1 MIGLLVGTLREFK
14 SDDTE
19 RSQTKQVFDFNT
31 NQEYTWREEIDSNFE
46 SGIKSDIKNFFTPI
60 VSYQVTT
67 SKITHI

>member
-19 RSQTKQVFDFNT
+19 RSQTKQVFDSNT
-31 NQEYTWREEIDSNFE
+31 KNTLGVKKSLIIDSIIE
-46 SGIKSDIKNFFTPI
+46 SCYQNFFTPI
-60 VSYQVTT
+60 VSYQFTT

>member
-19 RSQTKQVFDFNT
+19 RSQTKQVFDSNT
-31 NQEYTWREEIDSNFE
+31 NNTLGVKKFSIPQ
-46 SGIKSDIKNFFTPI
+46 IKNFFTPI
-60 VSYQVTT
+60 VSYQVKT